1 MYASPGFS
9 DARLREL
16 YRHGWQVPSS
26 ASVEVADLTAAP
38 KVIQVTLTGGC
49 PAQLAMSR
57 GRRLTSQG
65 PDHVLVTL
73 RGTIRLTQ
81 PSTARSFAPEGARQ
95 SRDRWLELHRN
106 EVTDIIPFN
115 EFGNLDDLDFSEN
128 SAFEKEAQVLRA
140 PELDDLDETDNLT
153 VLPLAGPSEVQPSPE
168 SVDWRADPYRHEL
181 RSRRGEPDLPGRR
194 GQHRKELTGPA
205 RGRVLIGAM
214 AAGAAAAAAHS
225 ATHTSHHSR
234 AQTVLTADSST
245 MNGGPISTSARGM
258 QMVTVQPAANVA
270 VHNAE
275 LAKGV
280 AFAQERAE
288 REARLQ
294 QPLFVM
300 PTKGIFTSGFGY
312 RWGVLHA
319 GIDLA
324 NSIGTPIRAVSDG
337 VVIDA
342 GPTAGYGMWVK
353 LRHADGTVTL
363 YGHVN
368 STMVRVGQ
376 RVMAG
381 DQIATMGNRGN
392 STGPHLHF
400 EVLLGGTQRVDPVP
414 WLAKRGLSVG
424 TFAG

>member
-1 MYASPGFS
+1 LTQQIPALSPVQG
-9 DARLREL
+9 EL
-16 YRHGWQVPSS
+16 S
-26 ASVEVADLTAAP
+26 ASRGSLSAP
-38 KVIQVTLTGGC
+38 N
-49 PAQLAMSR
+49 
-57 GRRLTSQG
+57 
-65 PDHVLVTL
+65 
-73 RGTIRLTQ
+73 
-81 PSTARSFAPEGARQ
+81 
-95 SRDRWLELHRN
+95 RN

-115 EFGNLDDLDFSEN
+115 EFGKLDDLDFSAN
-128 SAFEKEAQVLRA
+128 SHFDKEAQVLRA
-140 PELDDLDETDNLT
+140 PELDDLDDTDNL
-153 VLPLAGPSEVQPSPE
+153 VVMKLARPIVSERHIDPL
-168 SVDWRADPYRHEL
+168 
-181 RSRRGEPDLPGRR
+181 RRDAHRVNGDPDLMSRR
-194 GQHRKELTGPA
+194 GQHRKQLSGPA

-225 ATHTSHHSR
+225 ATEAPDHSK
-234 AQTVLTADSST
+234 AQTVLASQAAAT
-245 MNGGPISTSARGM
+245 NGGPISTSGGGM

-275 LAKGV
+275 LAHGV
-280 AFAQERAE
+280 AFAQERAQ

-324 NSIGTPIRAVSDG
+324 NSIGTPIHAVSDG
-337 VVIDA
+337 VVIDS

-368 STMVRVGQ
+368 TTLVSVGQ

>member
-1 MYASPGFS
+1 M
-9 DARLREL
+9 
-16 YRHGWQVPSS
+16 
-26 ASVEVADLTAAP
+26 
-38 KVIQVTLTGGC
+38 
-49 PAQLAMSR
+49 
-57 GRRLTSQG
+57 
-65 PDHVLVTL
+65 
-73 RGTIRLTQ
+73 
-81 PSTARSFAPEGARQ
+81 
-95 SRDRWLELHRN
+95 
-106 EVTDIIPFN
+106 
-115 EFGNLDDLDFSEN
+115 LDDLDFSAN
-128 SAFEKEAQVLRA
+128 SHFDKEAQVLRA
-140 PELDDLDETDNLT
+140 PELDDLDDTDNL
-153 VLPLAGPSEVQPSPE
+153 VVMRLAGPSVWE
-168 SVDWRADPYRHEL
+168 RRIDPLGRDAHRGKSDAEL
-181 RSRRGEPDLPGRR
+181 IARR
-194 GQHRKELTGPA
+194 GQHRKQLTGPA

-225 ATHTSHHSR
+225 ATEAPDHSK
-234 AQTVLTADSST
+234 AETVLAARAAAT
-245 MNGGPISTSARGM
+245 NGGGPISTSGGGM

-275 LAKGV
+275 LAHGV
-280 AFAQERAE
+280 AFAQERAQ

-294 QPLFVM
+294 QPLFIM
-300 PTKGIFTSGFGY
+300 PAKGIFTSGFGY

-324 NSIGTPIRAVSDG
+324 NSIGTPIHAVSDG
-337 VVIDA
+337 VVIDS

-368 STMVRVGQ
+368 TTLVSVGQ

>member
-1 MYASPGFS
+1 VQG
-9 DARLREL
+9 EL
-16 YRHGWQVPSS
+16 S
-26 ASVEVADLTAAP
+26 ASRGSLSAP
-38 KVIQVTLTGGC
+38 
-49 PAQLAMSR
+49 S
-57 GRRLTSQG
+57 
-65 PDHVLVTL
+65 
-73 RGTIRLTQ
+73 
-81 PSTARSFAPEGARQ
+81 
-95 SRDRWLELHRN
+95 RN

-115 EFGNLDDLDFSEN
+115 EFGMLDDLDFSAN
-128 SAFEKEAQVLRA
+128 SHFDKEAQVLRA
-140 PELDDLDETDNLT
+140 PELDDLDDTDNL
-153 VLPLAGPSEVQPSPE
+153 VVMRLAGPSVSE
-168 SVDWRADPYRHEL
+168 RRIDPLGRDAHRGKSDAEL
-181 RSRRGEPDLPGRR
+181 IARR
-194 GQHRKELTGPA
+194 GQHRKQLTGPA

-225 ATHTSHHSR
+225 ATETPDHSK
-234 AQTVLTADSST
+234 AETVLAARAATT
-245 MNGGPISTSARGM
+245 NGGGPISTSGGGM
-258 QMVTVQPAANVA
+258 QMVTVKPAANVA

-275 LAKGV
+275 LAHGV
-280 AFAQERAE
+280 AFAQERAQ

-294 QPLFVM
+294 QPLFIM

-324 NSIGTPIRAVSDG
+324 NSIGTPIHAVSDG
-337 VVIDA
+337 VVIDS

-368 STMVRVGQ
+368 TTLVSVGQ

>member
-1 MYASPGFS
+1 M
-9 DARLREL
+9 
-16 YRHGWQVPSS
+16 
-26 ASVEVADLTAAP
+26 
-38 KVIQVTLTGGC
+38 
-49 PAQLAMSR
+49 
-57 GRRLTSQG
+57 
-65 PDHVLVTL
+65 
-73 RGTIRLTQ
+73 
-81 PSTARSFAPEGARQ
+81 
-95 SRDRWLELHRN
+95 ELHRN

-128 SAFEKEAQVLRA
+128 SAFEKEAEVLRA

-153 VLPLAGPSEVQPSPE
+153 VLLLAGPSVVEPSFTQ
-168 SVDWRADPYRHEL
+168 RADAYRHEL
-181 RSRRGEPDLPGRR
+181 PSRRSEPELPGRR
-194 GQHRKELTGPA
+194 GQHRKQLTSAA

-225 ATHTSHHSR
+225 ATHASDHAH
-234 AQTVLTADSST
+234 AQTVLAADSAN
-245 MNGGPISTSARGM
+245 MNGGTVSTSARGM
-258 QMVTVQPAANVA
+258 QMVAVQPATNIA

-368 STMVRVGQ
+368 TTMVSVGQ

>member
-1 MYASPGFS
+1 LTQHSP
-9 DARLREL
+9 ARS
-16 YRHGWQVPSS
+16 P
-26 ASVEVADLTAAP
+26 AP
-38 KVIQVTLTGGC
+38 K
-49 PAQLAMSR
+49 
-57 GRRLTSQG
+57 
-65 PDHVLVTL
+65 
-73 RGTIRLTQ
+73 
-81 PSTARSFAPEGARQ
+81 GAWQ
-95 SRDRWLELHRN
+95 SRNRGLELDRN

-115 EFGNLDDLDFSEN
+115 EFGSLDDLDFSEN
-128 SAFEKEAQVLRA
+128 SAFDKEAQVLRA
-140 PELDDLDETDNLT
+140 PELDDLDDTDNLT
-153 VLPLAGPSEVQPSPE
+153 VLQLAGPSAVEPAVE
-168 SVDWRADPYRHEL
+168 HRIDPYRREL
-181 RSRRGEPDLPGRR
+181 HRRRNDPDLYGRR
-194 GQHRKELTGPA
+194 GQHRKELTGPT
-205 RGRVLIGAM
+205 RGRVLFGAM

-225 ATHTSHHSR
+225 ATHTSDHSK
-234 AQTVLTADSST
+234 AETVLAADAAT
-245 MNGGPISTSARGM
+245 LNGGPDSTSARGM

-280 AFAQERAE
+280 AFAQERAQ

-368 STMVRVGQ
+368 TTTVSVGE

>member
-1 MYASPGFS
+1 MTQHLSARSPGSGTFRGS
-9 DARLREL
+9 PDR
-16 YRHGWQVPSS
+16 
-26 ASVEVADLTAAP
+26 
-38 KVIQVTLTGGC
+38 TG
-49 PAQLAMSR
+49 L
-57 GRRLTSQG
+57 
-65 PDHVLVTL
+65 D
-73 RGTIRLTQ
+73 
-81 PSTARSFAPEGARQ
+81 
-95 SRDRWLELHRN
+95 RN

-115 EFGNLDDLDFSEN
+115 EFGSLDDLEFSDN
-128 SAFEKEAQVLRA
+128 SAFGGAGVLDA
-140 PELDDLDETDNLT
+140 PELDDLNDAYEPI
-153 VLPLAGPSEVQPSPE
+153 PLELASPSEHQLE
-168 SVDWRADPYRHEL
+168 ADIDQLTDAYHFDLHP
-181 RSRRGEPDLPGRR
+181 GEPWRR
-194 GQHRKELTGPA
+194 GQHRKQMSGA
-205 RGRVLIGAM
+205 VRGRVLIGAM

-225 ATHTSHHSR
+225 ATHPSDTSKT
-234 AQTVLTADSST
+234 ATVLAADTTAGS
-245 MNGGPISTSARGM
+245 GGSITTSPRGM
-258 QMVTVQPAANVA
+258 QVVTVKPAANAA

-280 AFAQERAE
+280 AFAQERAQ

-294 QPLFVM
+294 QPLYVM
-300 PTKGIFTSGFGY
+300 PTKGIFTSNFGY

-319 GIDLA
+319 GIDIA
-324 NSIGTPIRAVSDG
+324 NSIGTPILAVSDG

-368 STMVRVGQ
+368 TTMVSVGQ

-400 EVLLGGTQRVDPVP
+400 EVLLNGTSRVDPAP

-424 TFAG
+424 SFAG

>member
-1 MYASPGFS
+1 VQG
-9 DARLREL
+9 EL
-16 YRHGWQVPSS
+16 S
-26 ASVEVADLTAAP
+26 ASRGSLSAP
-38 KVIQVTLTGGC
+38 
-49 PAQLAMSR
+49 S
-57 GRRLTSQG
+57 
-65 PDHVLVTL
+65 
-73 RGTIRLTQ
+73 
-81 PSTARSFAPEGARQ
+81 
-95 SRDRWLELHRN
+95 RN

-115 EFGNLDDLDFSEN
+115 EFGMLDDLDFSAN
-128 SAFEKEAQVLRA
+128 SHFDKEAQVLRA
-140 PELDDLDETDNLT
+140 PELDDLDGTDNL
-153 VLPLAGPSEVQPSPE
+153 VVMKLAGPSVSE
-168 SVDWRADPYRHEL
+168 RRIDPLGRDAHRGKSDAEL
-181 RSRRGEPDLPGRR
+181 MARR
-194 GQHRKELTGPA
+194 GQHRKQLTGPA

-225 ATHTSHHSR
+225 ATETPDHSK
-234 AQTVLTADSST
+234 AETVLAARAATT
-245 MNGGPISTSARGM
+245 NGGGPISTSGGGM

-275 LAKGV
+275 LAHGV
-280 AFAQERAE
+280 AFAQERAQ

-294 QPLFVM
+294 QPLFIM

-324 NSIGTPIRAVSDG
+324 NSIGTPIHAVSDG
-337 VVIDA
+337 VVIDS

-368 STMVRVGQ
+368 TTLVRVGQ

>member
-1 MYASPGFS
+1 LTQQIA
-9 DARLREL
+9 A
-16 YRHGWQVPSS
+16 PSRVRADFS
-26 ASVEVADLTAAP
+26 ASRE
-38 KVIQVTLTGGC
+38 
-49 PAQLAMSR
+49 
-57 GRRLTSQG
+57 RRSAI
-65 PDHVLVTL
+65 P
-73 RGTIRLTQ
+73 
-81 PSTARSFAPEGARQ
+81 
-95 SRDRWLELHRN
+95 RN

-115 EFGNLDDLDFSEN
+115 EFGRLADSDFSEN
-128 SAFEKEAQVLRA
+128 SAFDKEAQVLRA
-140 PELDDLDETDNLT
+140 PELDDLDDTDNLAVFDLLRPSASEHRLSPLERGT
-153 VLPLAGPSEVQPSPE
+153 NRERNDAASLAG
-168 SVDWRADPYRHEL
+168 
-181 RSRRGEPDLPGRR
+181 R
-194 GQHRKELTGPA
+194 GQHRKPLSGPT

-225 ATHTSHHSR
+225 ATETPQHSKTE
-234 AQTVLTADSST
+234 TVLASQSATT
-245 MNGGPISTSARGM
+245 GPISTSGGGM

-275 LAKGV
+275 LAHGV
-280 AFAQERAE
+280 AFAEERAQ

-300 PTKGIFTSGFGY
+300 PVKGIFTSNFGY

-319 GIDLA
+319 GIDIA
-324 NSIGTPIRAVSDG
+324 NSIGTPIHAVSDG
-337 VVIDA
+337 VVIAA

-368 STMVRVGQ
+368 TAMVSVGQ

-381 DQIATMGNRGN
+381 DQIATVGNRGN

-400 EVLLGGTQRVDPVP
+400 EVLLGGSQRVDPVP

>member
-1 MYASPGFS
+1 LTQQIPAPSPVQG
-9 DARLREL
+9 EL
-16 YRHGWQVPSS
+16 S
-26 ASVEVADLTAAP
+26 ASRGSLSAP
-38 KVIQVTLTGGC
+38 G
-49 PAQLAMSR
+49 
-57 GRRLTSQG
+57 
-65 PDHVLVTL
+65 
-73 RGTIRLTQ
+73 
-81 PSTARSFAPEGARQ
+81 
-95 SRDRWLELHRN
+95 RN

-115 EFGNLDDLDFSEN
+115 EFGKLDDLDFSTN
-128 SAFEKEAQVLRA
+128 SHFDKEAQVLRA
-140 PELDDLDETDNLT
+140 PELDDLDDTDNL
-153 VLPLAGPSEVQPSPE
+153 VVMRLAGPSPSE
-168 SVDWRADPYRHEL
+168 RRIDLRGRDPHRGSSDAEL
-181 RSRRGEPDLPGRR
+181 LARR
-194 GQHRKELTGPA
+194 GQHRKQLTGPA

-225 ATHTSHHSR
+225 ATEAPDHSK
-234 AQTVLTADSST
+234 AQTVLAAQSAATGA
-245 MNGGPISTSARGM
+245 GPISTSGGGM

-275 LAKGV
+275 LAHGV
-280 AFAQERAE
+280 AFAQERAQ

-300 PTKGIFTSGFGY
+300 PTRGIFTSGFGY

-324 NSIGTPIRAVSDG
+324 NSIGTPIHAVSDG

-368 STMVRVGQ
+368 TTMVSVGQ

>member
-1 MYASPGFS
+1 VQG
-9 DARLREL
+9 EL
-16 YRHGWQVPSS
+16 S
-26 ASVEVADLTAAP
+26 ASRE
-38 KVIQVTLTGGC
+38 
-49 PAQLAMSR
+49 
-57 GRRLTSQG
+57 RR
-65 PDHVLVTL
+65 
-73 RGTIRLTQ
+73 
-81 PSTARSFAPEGARQ
+81 ST
-95 SRDRWLELHRN
+95 LHRN

-115 EFGNLDDLDFSEN
+115 EFGKLIDSEFSHN
-128 SAFEKEAQVLRA
+128 SAFEKEAQVLGA
-140 PELDDLDETDNLT
+140 PELDDLDDTDDLR
-153 VLPLAGPSEVQPSPE
+153 VLDLIGPSVTERRISPLERGTNRARSE
-168 SVDWRADPYRHEL
+168 SVSLSGRA
-181 RSRRGEPDLPGRR
+181 
-194 GQHRKELTGPA
+194 QHRKQLTGPT

-225 ATHTSHHSR
+225 ATEAPRHSK
-234 AQTVLTADSST
+234 AETVLAAQSAGT
-245 MNGGPISTSARGM
+245 GPISTSGGGM

-275 LAKGV
+275 LAHGV
-280 AFAQERAE
+280 AFAQERAQ

-324 NSIGTPIRAVSDG
+324 NSIGTPIHAVSDG

-368 STMVRVGQ
+368 TTMVRVGQ

-400 EVLLGGTQRVDPVP
+400 EVLLGGSQRIDPVP

>member
-1 MYASPGFS
+1 M
-9 DARLREL
+9 
-16 YRHGWQVPSS
+16 
-26 ASVEVADLTAAP
+26 
-38 KVIQVTLTGGC
+38 
-49 PAQLAMSR
+49 
-57 GRRLTSQG
+57 
-65 PDHVLVTL
+65 
-73 RGTIRLTQ
+73 TQ
-81 PSTARSFAPEGARQ
+81 PSLARSPAPQGAWQ
-95 SRDRWLELHRN
+95 SRDRGLELDRN

-115 EFGNLDDLDFSEN
+115 EFGNLDDLDFSDN
-128 SAFEKEAQVLRA
+128 CAFDKEAQVLRA
-140 PELDDLDETDNLT
+140 PELDDLDDADNLT
-153 VLPLAGPSEVQPSPE
+153 VLRLAAPSEDVTTVLPRVASHRP
-168 SVDWRADPYRHEL
+168 EL
-181 RSRRGEPDLPGRR
+181 RSRRNDPELPGRR
-194 GQHRKELTGPA
+194 GQHRKQLNGAA

-225 ATHTSHHSR
+225 ATHTSDHPK
-234 AQTVLTADSST
+234 AQTVLAADSST
-245 MNGGPISTSARGM
+245 LNGGPISTSARGM

-280 AFAQERAE
+280 AFAQERAQ

-319 GIDLA
+319 GIDIA
-324 NSIGTPIRAVSDG
+324 NSIGTPIRAVTDG

-368 STMVRVGQ
+368 TTLVSVGQ

-392 STGPHLHF
+392 STGPHCHF

-414 WLAKRGLSVG
+414 WLAKRGVSVG